1 MHIPVEAF
9 IQVSQEGSS
18 IDSIIAMIHSVAEHN
33 KQLCFFT
40 CVRSGFSAAV
50 HSWDFFFFNLLLK
63 VEVGYEDVPVFS
75 FLALPFLAACHTENR
90 CWSSRVIHLVWCV
103 DVGEA
108 SL

>member
-18 IDSIIAMIHSVAEHN
+18 IDSIIAMIHSFAEHN
-33 KQLCFFT
+33 KQLFLM
-40 CVRSGFSAAV
+40 CVRSEFSAAV
-50 HSWDFFFFNLLLK
+50 HSWDFFFNLLLK